1 MTGQLTINGQ
11 DAYTTWGMTLESSSL
26 SALMTPAPMKENLHS
41 ESRLAHGKTVTASLP
56 RMAARSV
63 TLILQLTARTEEEFF
78 TRYASFCDELATGF
92 LDIATA
98 YQPGT
103 VYHFEYLSCTQFT
116 QFMRG
121 IAKFTLKLTE
131 NDPSS
136 RD

>member
-1 MTGQLTINGQ
+1 MNGQLTINGQ

-41 ESRLAHGKTVTASLP
+41 ESRLAHGKTVTANIP
-56 RMAARSV
+56 RMAARTV
-63 TLILQLTARTEEEFF
+63 TLILQLTARTEEDFF
-78 TRYASFCDELATGF
+78 TRYAAFCEELATGF
-92 LDIATA
+92 LDIETA

-103 VYHFEYLSCTQFT
+103 VSHFEYLSCTQFT

-131 NDPSS
+131 NDPSDRS
-136 RD
+136 